1 MKAIG
6 FAGWSGSG
14 KTTLIE
20 RLIPW
25 LTARGLRVSVI
36 KHAHHRFDIDK
47 PGKDSWRHREA
58 GAAEVLITSTGRWA
72 LLHELRDEP
81 EPTLQAHLARLA
93 PCDLVL
99 VEGYRH
105 ADLPKIEVHALS
117 LAEPLLAAS
126 DPTIVAVASEAL
138 VLGGAVSVVPSESM
152 SASAAALAAWL
163 ASGRGPGYSR
173 DDIDGIGRFIVGL
186 LS

>member
-25 LTARGLRVSVI
+25 FTGRGLRVSVI

-58 GAAEVLITSTGRWA
+58 GAAEVLITSAGRWA
-72 LLHELRDEP
+72 LLHELRHAP
-81 EPTLQAHLARLA
+81 EPSLNDHLARLA

-99 VEGYRH
+99 IEGYRH
-105 ADLPKIEVHALS
+105 ADLPKIEVHCS
-117 LAEPLLAAS
+117 TLAEPLLATG
-126 DPTIVAVASEAL
+126 DPTVVAVASDGIDDDPAL
-138 VLGGAVSVVPSESM
+138 R
-152 SASAAALAAWL
+152 AWL
-163 ASGRGPGYSR
+163 ARGQGPGFQR
-173 DDIDGIGRFIVGL
+173 DDVDAIGRFIVGL